1 MKNLDGLIATA
12 RSNKVMVCLGFQDFS
27 QLSRDYGEKEARVI
41 TNTVGNIFSGQLSG
55 ESARNLSERF
65 GKIVQKRHNLSISR
79 NDKST
84 SINTQLDSLIPASKI
99 ASLPQGAF
107 VGCVTD
113 NFGEFIEQKII
124 NAHIVVD
131 TDKIAKE
138 TAQYIPIPVITEFKD
153 EQGNDILHQTI
164 MENYDRIREE
174 TDQIV
179 EDELIR
185 ISKDEKY
192 KYLVKVE
199 TAPEEKTQK

>member
-1 MKNLDGLIATA
+1 
-12 RSNKVMVCLGFQDFS
+12 MVCLGFQDFS

-41 TNTVGNIFSGQLSG
+41 TNTIGNVLSGQLTG

-99 ASLPQGAF
+99 SNLPQGAF
-107 VGCVTD
+107 VGSVSD
-113 NFGEFIEQKII
+113 NYGEFIEQKIF

-138 TAQYIPIPVITEFKD
+138 TAQYVPIPVITEFND
-153 EQGNDILHQTI
+153 EQGNDNMQQTI
-164 MENYDRIREE
+164 MDNYDRIREE
-174 TDQIV
+174 TTQIIKK
-179 EDELIR
+179 ELIR

-192 KYLVKVE
+192 KHLVKVE
-199 TAPEEKTQK
+199 EVPQEVTQS